1 MVRNFDGGEYVL
13 VFRPIRKSKL
23 EYQWQDPYIIS
34 KKLTEVTYQVDL
46 GTFGKRYRTFHVNC
60 MRKWTS
66 PTPAAFMALD
76 EEDINHEKE
85 NTHIIQTSH
94 HIELEK
100 LKSQFKDILQ
110 DVPGRTTLVHHK
122 IPTQDAPPIRLPPY
136 RLAHHSKEFLRA
148 EIQTLLKQG
157 IIEPSSSPWAAP
169 IVLVAK
175 KDGSQHMCV
184 DYRKLNAITIG
195 DHYPLPRIEE
205 LINGIGASKF
215 ITTLDLTKGYYQVP
229 VAPEDKE
236 KTAFITPYGKYQFTT
251 MPFGLVSAPSTFQ
264 RLMNEVLHG
273 LHEFSVAYLDDILIH
288 SATWTEHAHH
298 LTQVFDRL
306 RSAGLRVK
314 ERKCSFAKNKCVY
327 LGYVVGVAQ

>member
-1 MVRNFDGGEYVL
+1 M
-13 VFRPIRKSKL
+13 
-23 EYQWQDPYIIS
+23 
-34 KKLTEVTYQVDL
+34 
-46 GTFGKRYRTFHVNC
+46 
-60 MRKWTS
+60 
-66 PTPAAFMALD
+66 
-76 EEDINHEKE
+76 
-85 NTHIIQTSH
+85 
-94 HIELEK
+94 
-100 LKSQFKDILQ
+100 
-110 DVPGRTTLVHHK
+110 PGRTTLVHHK
-122 IPTQDAPPIRLPPY
+122 IPTQDAPPIHLPPY

-148 EIQTLLKQG
+148 EIQTLLKKE

-184 DYRKLNAITIG
+184 DYGKLKAITIG
-195 DHYPLPRIEE
+195 DPYPLPHIEE
-205 LINGIGASKF
+205 LIKGIGVSKF

-236 KTAFITPYGKYQFTT
+236 KTAFITAYGKYQFTT
-251 MPFGLVSAPSTFQ
+251 MPFGLVSAPPTFQ
-264 RLMNEVLHG
+264 RLMDEVLHG

-288 SATWTEHAHH
+288 SVTWAEHVHH

-327 LGYVVGVAQ
+327 LGYVVGGGTIEPMECKVLAVQTFAQPRTKKQVRSFLGLCGYYRKFIPEFSTVASSLSDLTKKNMSKSVSGHHNVRKLLVS